1 MNTIKKKDLEG
12 QQGYKDIFHKDNSSM
27 QWSREPKDKSNMPA
41 SNEKRH
47 TTSDLSNFPKMMLPL
62 LILSALLLPSRAF
75 ILIKGGKEAAPHSR
89 PYMASITVTEDNH
102 SWIACGGFLVQEDY
116 VLTAAHCYK
125 RNMTNIFV
133 TLGAHNIQ
141 KKENTQQVIPV
152 LQAFPH
158 PEFSSDLKL
167 NDIMLLKLKRKAQL
181 NTAVQTIAL
190 PRSQDWVRAE
200 QKCSVAG
207 WGLMNNGWLSDTLK
221 EVDLEVQNK
230 QECRRIFPHYDDTT
244 ELCVGNPLGIK
255 DMGMGDSGGPLVCN
269 NVAHGIVSHG
279 YDNKPPK
286 VFTRISSFVLWIHQ
300 IMKRSSIAK

>member
-1 MNTIKKKDLEG
+1 
-12 QQGYKDIFHKDNSSM
+12 
-27 QWSREPKDKSNMPA
+27 
-41 SNEKRH
+41 
-47 TTSDLSNFPKMMLPL
+47 MMLPL
-62 LILSALLLPSRAF
+62 LILLALLLPSRAF

-255 DMGMGDSGGPLVCN
+255 DMGMVRRQSSFLSCFRNKVILIPHGQAFTGHEAMGDSGGPLVCN